1 MDDRSAH
8 RAIGVVCREDGPL
21 PLRLITLIVG
31 VIALLGAT
39 AVGQFQD
46 SVLTTN
52 DGVFSVEQVGRG
64 EVVYLEICSVCHLDD
79 MAGYDRF
86 PPLVGDGFFD
96 KWIGGDVEA
105 FVERMR
111 SMPEGAPA
119 SLTEAEYVDVA
130 AFLLSASG
138 VPPGDEELST
148 DLESLRLIRID
159 KPE

>member
-1 MDDRSAH
+1 M
-8 RAIGVVCREDGPL
+8 
-21 PLRLITLIVG
+21 G
-31 VIALLGAT
+31 VITLLGAT
-39 AVGQFQD
+39 AFGQFPD
-46 SVLTTN
+46 SVRTTN

-64 EVVYLEICSVCHLDD
+64 EAVYLEVCSVCHLDD
-79 MAGYDRF
+79 LAGYDRF

-96 KWIGGDVEA
+96 KWIGGDVGA

-119 SLTEAEYVDVA
+119 SLTEADYMDVA

-138 VPPGDEELST
+138 VPPGDEEFPT
-148 DLESLRLIRID
+148 DLESLRVIRID